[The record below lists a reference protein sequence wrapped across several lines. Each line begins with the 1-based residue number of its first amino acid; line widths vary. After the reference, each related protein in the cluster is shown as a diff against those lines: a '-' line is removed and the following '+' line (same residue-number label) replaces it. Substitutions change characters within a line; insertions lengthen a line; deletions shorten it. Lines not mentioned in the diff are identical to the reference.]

1 MSDVIL
7 RLQGI
12 SKAFP
17 GVQALNRASLNV
29 YGGEV
34 MALLGE
40 NGAGKSTMM
49 KVLTG
54 VYQRDEGTITFQGRP
69 VNYHNAR
76 QAQEDGI
83 AIIHQE
89 LNLVGKMKVFENVF
103 LGRELKGRFGTDV
116 RGMVQRTRELL
127 LMVRVDLDPKREVGT
142 LSIAQQQMVEI
153 TKALLLDA
161 KVIVMD
167 EPTDALPDD
176 EVESLFAVIRQLKAQ
191 GKAIVYIS
199 HRLGEVFRICDR
211 ATVLRD
217 GEFMGEMK
225 VSELDMDGLIRMMVG
240 RTLDQHY
247 PFEKGRG
254 SDSAL
259 SVRGLGNQHIHDIS
273 FELKKGEVLGVAGL
287 VGAGRTELAQ
297 TLYGLYPWDSGEA
310 ELLGKPY
317 RPGSPR
323 GAIRGG
329 LYYMTEDRKRNG
341 LVMTMDVKSNITL
354 SSLPS
359 LIRRGMIDGKAEKA
373 IVGDYIEKTRIKTPS
388 MRQRARNLSGGNQQ
402 KVVLSKALMTEPEV
416 LILDEPTRGIDVGAK
431 KEIYLL
437 IDELKARGKAVL
449 MISSEMP
456 EILGMSDR
464 IMVLHEGRKMGELDR
479 DEATQEKIM
488 ELILSGAH
496 AQLRAE
502 EER

>member
-1 MSDVIL
+1 MANIIL
-7 RLQGI
+7 RLQDI

-17 GVQALNRASLNV
+17 GVQALNRACLNV
-29 YGGEV
+29 YEGEV

-54 VYQRDEGTITFQGRP
+54 VYQRDSGIITYQGRQ

-89 LNLVGKMKVFENVF
+89 LNLVPKMKVYENVF

-116 RGMVQRTRELL
+116 RGMVEKTRELL
-127 LMVRVDLDPKREVGT
+127 SLVHVDLDPREEVGA

-153 TKALLLDA
+153 AKALLLDA
-161 KVIVMD
+161 RVIVMD

-176 EVESLFAVIRQLKAQ
+176 EVESLFAVIRRLKEQ

-199 HRLGEVFRICDR
+199 HRLGEVFQICER
-211 ATVLRD
+211 ATILRD
-217 GEFMGEMK
+217 GEFMGEK
-225 VSELDMDGLIRMMVG
+225 PVSELDMDELIRLMVG
-240 RTLDQHY
+240 RPLAQQY
-247 PFEKGRG
+247 PYVEGAGK
-254 SDSAL
+254 DTAL
-259 SVRGLGNQHIHDIS
+259 VVRGLCNEHIHDIS
-273 FELKKGEVLGVAGL
+273 FELRKGEVLGVAGL

-297 TLYGLYPWDSGEA
+297 TLYGLYPWEAGEA
-310 ELLGKPY
+310 ELLGKPFK
-317 RPGSPR
+317 PR
-323 GAIRGG
+323 NPREAIQGG

-341 LVMTMDVKSNITL
+341 VVMLMDVRANITL

-359 LIRRGMIDGKAEKA
+359 ILKRGVIDSRKEKA
-373 IVGDYIEKTRIKTPS
+373 IVGDYIEKIRIKTPS
-388 MRQRARNLSGGNQQ
+388 MKQRVRNLSGGNQQ
-402 KVVLSKALMTEPEV
+402 KVVLSKALMTQPEV

-437 IDELKARGKAVL
+437 IGELKARGKAVL

-464 IMVLHEGRKMGELDR
+464 IMVLHEGHRMGELSR
-479 DEATQEKIM
+479 GEATQEKIM
-488 ELILSGAH
+488 ELIISGAREH
-496 AQLRAE
+496 PRAE
-502 EER
+502 EQI

>member
-1 MSDVIL
+1 MANIIL
-7 RLQGI
+7 RLQDI

-29 YGGEV
+29 YEGEV

-54 VYQRDEGTITFQGRP
+54 VYQRDSGTITYQGRQ

-89 LNLVGKMKVFENVF
+89 LNLVPKMKVFENVF
-103 LGRELKGRFGTDV
+103 LGRELKDRFGTDV
-116 RGMVQRTRELL
+116 RGMVEKTRELL
-127 LMVRVDLDPKREVGT
+127 SLVHVDLDPREKVGA

-153 TKALLLDA
+153 AKALLLDA
-161 KVIVMD
+161 RVIVMD

-176 EVESLFAVIRQLKAQ
+176 EVANLFAVIRRLKEQ

-199 HRLGEVFRICDR
+199 HRLGEVFQICER
-211 ATVLRD
+211 ATILRD
-217 GEFMGEMK
+217 GEFMGERL
-225 VSELDMDGLIRMMVG
+225 VGELDMDELIRLMVG
-240 RTLDQHY
+240 RPLEQQY
-247 PFEKGRG
+247 PYMEGTSKET
-254 SDSAL
+254 AL
-259 SVRGLGNQHIHDIS
+259 AVHGLSNEHIHDIS
-273 FELKKGEVLGVAGL
+273 FELRKGEVLGVAGL

-297 TLYGLYPWDSGEA
+297 TLYGLYPWEAGEA
-310 ELLGKPY
+310 ELLGRSF
-317 RPGSPR
+317 RPRNPR
-323 GAIRGG
+323 EAIRGG

-341 LVMTMDVKSNITL
+341 LVMLMDVKANITL

-359 LIRRGMIDGKAEKA
+359 ILKRGAIDTRKEKA
-373 IVGDYIEKTRIKTPS
+373 LVGDYIDKIHIKTPS
-388 MRQRARNLSGGNQQ
+388 MRQRVGNLSGGNQQ
-402 KVVLSKALMTEPEV
+402 KVVLSKALMTQPEV

-437 IDELKARGKAVL
+437 IGELKARGKAVL

-456 EILGMSDR
+456 EVLGMSDR
-464 IMVLHEGRKMGELDR
+464 IMVLHEGCKMGELSH

-488 ELILSGAH
+488 ELIISGTHERPH
-496 AQLRAE
+496 AEIQQ
-502 EER
+502 